1 MRDVI
6 RLGSTPWL
14 LRFKFGVDQPKELRD
29 SFTLRDLSVRGEI
42 LTAEEDGDSRGVT
55 VEGLRVAVRG
65 CTVTG
70 GGVLTRLNPRLG
82 STARPLVVDPEPR
95 V

>member
-1 MRDVI
+1 M
-6 RLGSTPWL
+6 
-14 LRFKFGVDQPKELRD
+14 LRFKVGADRSNEPRD
-29 SFTLRDLSVRGEI
+29 SFTLRDLSVRGAMF
-42 LTAEEDGDSRGVT
+42 TAEEDGERRGVT

-82 STARPLVVDPEPR
+82 STARPLVVDPEPS